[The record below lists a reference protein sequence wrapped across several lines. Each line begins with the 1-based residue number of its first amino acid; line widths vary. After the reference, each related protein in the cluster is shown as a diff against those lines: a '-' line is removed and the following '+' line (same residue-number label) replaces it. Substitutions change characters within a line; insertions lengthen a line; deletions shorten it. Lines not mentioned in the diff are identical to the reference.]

1 MDEEVKRLSPT
12 SAVLRELFLKSGNQC
27 AFPGCFESIVD
38 EEGNYVGEICHIEA
52 AEKGGERFNPN
63 MTNEDRRAFDNLMLM
78 CHKHHVVT
86 NDVEKYP
93 VTELKKM
100 KKVHE
105 NKFSNVIQQMQNSI
119 VDYGRANIY
128 IESQVCTKL
137 SNILGYGCSL
147 EENAENSRVLNKLLL
162 KLLDLPIETRML
174 LSIMVSRSYKDRVGD
189 CCVPLHEIESATGKT
204 SMYIIQQVDILKR
217 RAIISTPDTDEY
229 GCPYCKLYG
238 DFETGWNYWN
248 DIREFCK
255 KTGILFDTICVKLD
269 FSVFD

>member
-1 MDEEVKRLSPT
+1 
-12 SAVLRELFLKSGNQC
+12 
-27 AFPGCFESIVD
+27 
-38 EEGNYVGEICHIEA
+38 
-52 AEKGGERFNPN
+52 
-63 MTNEDRRAFDNLMLM
+63 
-78 CHKHHVVT
+78 
-86 NDVEKYP
+86 
-93 VTELKKM
+93 M

-128 IESQVCTKL
+128 KESQVCTKL

-217 RAIISTPDTDEY
+217 RVIISTPDTDEY

-238 DFETGWNYWN
+238 DFETDWNYWN